1 MVFLNA
7 HPSLSQSSCHDCKSF
22 SKLPPPKALHA
33 MVVLNAPPSL
43 SQSSCHDC
51 KSWNIDEADARLR
64 TDKGAGRPVA
74 MPKKSAWST
83 MEAIRSKVAK
93 KAADRKRKADE
104 RKELA
109 WELFRKG
116 LKPDAT
122 EAPLLEGQARD
133 VAMGKL
139 VKRFESD
146 GFRKTFAALVAVESN
161 LVTLSEARKF
171 NVVHIVDALKSH
183 RALPMAE
190 LAERI
195 LRRWRS

>member
-1 MVFLNA
+1 MSCADDALFFLPA
-7 HPSLSQSSCHDCKSF
+7 SYQGSLYSKCGSCPHELLTRWLEADGFVSLATTDMFTEK
-22 SKLPPPKALHA
+22 HA
-33 MVVLNAPPSL
+33 PG
-43 SQSSCHDC
+43 
-51 KSWNIDEADARLR
+51 NIDEADARLR

-122 EAPLLEGQARD
+122 EAPLLEGQARH
-133 VAMGKL
+133 VPWWL
-139 VKRFESD
+139 WSP
-146 GFRKTFAALVAVESN
+146 N
-161 LVTLSEARKF
+161 
-171 NVVHIVDALKSH
+171 
-183 RALPMAE
+183 
-190 LAERI
+190 
-195 LRRWRS
+195 